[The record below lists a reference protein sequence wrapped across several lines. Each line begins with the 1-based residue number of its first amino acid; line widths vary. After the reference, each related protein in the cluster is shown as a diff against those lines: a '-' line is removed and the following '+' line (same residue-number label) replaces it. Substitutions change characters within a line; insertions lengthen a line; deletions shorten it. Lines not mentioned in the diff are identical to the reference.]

1 MNRSALLAAALAA
14 SLSLAARAA
23 LDAAELD
30 TRTSPC
36 SDFYGYV
43 NGRWQETALIPN
55 DRSSWGT
62 FSIVDK
68 NNEAILLQAL
78 ADAMKSPPPTGSDA
92 RKAVDYFASGMDVEA
107 IEAAGLEPVRPLL
120 ARANAV
126 DDTESLAG
134 ALGAFHARHIRAG
147 FQFTVRADAKDS
159 NRYLAQ
165 LVQGGL
171 GLPDRDYYFRDDAKS
186 KEQRSAY
193 VQHVARL
200 FQLAGDDAKDAQAHA
215 QVVLALE
222 TKLAGASM
230 TNVERRDPE
239 RTYNP
244 MSIAKLEALAPGFP
258 WRPYLAALGAAKVEE
273 VNVAQPAFFQAF
285 AKLARERDAPD
296 WRTYLR
302 WQVLHATAPVL
313 PRAFVDAD
321 FDFYQRELRG
331 RRAYPERNGHV
342 LEVIG
347 GHYGEEPMAQAV
359 AQLFVARAFPPAAKQ
374 RAEELVRNV
383 KAALATRLRS
393 IDWMSDATRTRALEK
408 LAAMRTKIGY
418 PDHWR
423 DYGDAK
429 VGSQPFATNWL
440 RANEFEMRRLIGH
453 LARPVD
459 RDEWWMAPHIVNAYY
474 SSELNE
480 IVFPAGILQPPFFDA
495 AADDALNYG
504 AIGSVIGHEITHGF
518 DDRGRR
524 FDAHGNLRDWWTEAD
539 TNGYL
544 MRAKRLEDQ
553 YAGFEGVDGIHVNGK
568 LTLGENIA
576 DVGGLKIAYLALQH
590 ALEGTE
596 RKEIDGLTPEQR
608 FFVAF
613 AREWRTA
620 YRPAYERLLL
630 QTDQHSPAHFRVRGA
645 LAHMPEFAS
654 AFSCEPAK
662 TLAAQP
668 ADIW

>member
-1 MNRSALLAAALAA
+1 MNRSLLAAALAA
-14 SLSLAARAA
+14 SLSLAANAA
-23 LDAAELD
+23 LDVAELD
-30 TRTSPC
+30 TGASPC
-36 SDFYGYV
+36 TDFYRYV
-43 NGRWQETALIPN
+43 NGRWLESALIPN

-68 NNEAILLQAL
+68 GNEAVLLQAL
-78 ADAMKSPPPTGSDA
+78 AEAMKSPPPIGSDA
-92 RKAVDYFASGMDVEA
+92 RKAVDYFGSGMDIEA
-107 IEAAGLEPVRPLL
+107 IETAGLEPVRGQL
-120 ARANAV
+120 ARAEAV
-126 DDTESLAG
+126 DSVESLAQ
-134 ALGAFHARHIRAG
+134 ALGAFHAQRIRAG
-147 FQFTVRADAKDS
+147 FQFTVRPDAKDS
-159 NRYLAQ
+159 SRYLAQ

-186 KEQRSAY
+186 REQREAY
-193 VQHVARL
+193 VRHVARV
-200 FQLAGDDAKDAQAHA
+200 FQLAGESSLDAQSHA

-244 MSIAKLEALAPGFP
+244 MPVAKLQALAKGFP
-258 WRPYLAALGAAKVEE
+258 WPTYLASLGAAEVDE
-273 VNVAQPAFFQAF
+273 VNVAQPAFFEAF
-285 AKLARERDAPD
+285 ARLARERDPSE

-302 WQVLHATAPVL
+302 WHVLHATAAVL

-331 RRAYPERNGHV
+331 RRAFPERNGHV
-342 LEVIG
+342 LEVVS

-359 AQLFVARAFPPAAKQ
+359 AQLFVARAFPPAAKG
-374 RAEELVRNV
+374 RAQQLVRNV
-383 KAALATRLRS
+383 KEALATRLRS
-393 IDWMSDATRTRALEK
+393 VEWMSDATRERALEK

-423 DYGDAK
+423 EYADAK
-429 VGSQPFATNWL
+429 VGRQPFATNWL
-440 RANEFEMRRLIGH
+440 RANEYEMRRLIGH
-453 LARPVD
+453 LGKPVD

-495 AADDALNYG
+495 TADDALNYG

-524 FDAHGNLRDWWTEAD
+524 FDARGNLRDWWTEKDA
-539 TNGYL
+539 NGYL
-544 MRAKRLEDQ
+544 TRAKRLEDH

-590 ALEGTE
+590 ALEGTG
-596 RKEIDGLTPEQR
+596 RKPIDGLAPEQR
-608 FFVAF
+608 FFIAF
-613 AREWRTA
+613 AQVWRMA
-620 YRPAYERLLL
+620 YRPAYERLML
-630 QTDQHSPAHFRVRGA
+630 QTDQHSPAQFRVRGA
-645 LAHMPEFAS
+645 LAHMPEFART
-654 AFSCEPAK
+654 FSCEPAK